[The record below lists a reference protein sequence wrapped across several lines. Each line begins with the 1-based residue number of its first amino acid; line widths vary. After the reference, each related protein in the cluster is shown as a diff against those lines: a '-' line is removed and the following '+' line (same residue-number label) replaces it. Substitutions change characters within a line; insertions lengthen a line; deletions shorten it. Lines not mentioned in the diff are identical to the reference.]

1 MVVRFI
7 QLTRS
12 WSAYRPRA
20 QVYECSARKF
30 LLLGR
35 ATVCV
40 STCSARRYYKRLGMP
55 EMQLLQL
62 AAEESR
68 LSWNHDPTK
77 GVLEVH
83 YAKPPALLAEVR

>member
-1 MVVRFI
+1 M
-7 QLTRS
+7 
-12 WSAYRPRA
+12 
-20 QVYECSARKF
+20 QVYGCSTQS
-30 LLLGR
+30 LIEGC

-40 STCSARRYYKRLGMP
+40 SACSARRYYKRLGMP

-68 LSWNHDPTK
+68 LSWSHDSSR